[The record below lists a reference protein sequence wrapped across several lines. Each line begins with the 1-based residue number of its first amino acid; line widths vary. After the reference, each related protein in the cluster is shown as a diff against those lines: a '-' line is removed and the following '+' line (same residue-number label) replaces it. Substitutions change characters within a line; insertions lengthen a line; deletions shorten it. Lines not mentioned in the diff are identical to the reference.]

1 MKLDWLHLKQFRNYS
16 DTSFKFDEHLTIITG
31 NNGVGKTNIL
41 EAIYLI
47 LSGSSWRDHE
57 RDLIEFNQDWWRIDG
72 LIDGTERSLSYKTE
86 PQAIKQLSTGG
97 SPWRRFSA
105 TRKLPVV
112 LFEPDQLA
120 MVHGSPAARRRFIDQ
135 MITGLDPAYNS
146 LLGRYERV
154 LRQRNNLL
162 KEHRF
167 SAKLE
172 DLLFAWDVSL
182 ANYGAQIVTKRQQLT
197 SQLNVDLSQLYSH
210 LSGQTETLEVEYLP
224 SLKIDDQI
232 ESRLAKLL
240 KSNLAHD
247 QARGFTGVGPH
258 RDDFIF
264 RLNSQS
270 AATAA
275 SRGEIRSLVYGL
287 KRRELALVEEKLG
300 LKPIFLMDDLF
311 SELDDTRQK
320 NITVNFGN
328 QTIITSTSAHPEI
341 KAKRIKL

>member
-16 DTSFKFDEHLTIITG
+16 DTSFKFDERLTIITG
-31 NNGVGKTNIL
+31 RNGVGKTNIL
-41 EAIYLI
+41 EAVYL
-47 LSGSSWRDHE
+47 LLNGSSWRDHE

-72 LIDGTERSLSYKTE
+72 RIDGTERSLSYKTE
-86 PQAIKQLSTGG
+86 LVALKQLSTGG
-97 SPWRRFSA
+97 SPWRRFSVS
-105 TRKLPVV
+105 RRLPVV
-112 LFEPDQLA
+112 LFEPDQLT

-182 ANYGAQIVTKRQQLT
+182 ANYGAQIIDRRQALT
-197 SQLNVDLSQLYSH
+197 NQLNQGLSQLYSD
-210 LSGQTETLEVEYLP
+210 LSGQSETLEVNYLP
-224 SLKIDDQI
+224 SFRFSSQI

-240 KSNLAHD
+240 KANLAHD

-258 RDDFIF
+258 RDDFSF
-264 RLNSQS
+264 HLNGQS

-287 KRRELALVEEKLG
+287 KRRELDLAEERLG
-300 LKPIFLMDDLF
+300 LKPVFLMDDLF

-320 NITVNFGN
+320 NITVDFGN

-341 KAKRIKL
+341 KAKRIQL